1 MNIFKCAE
9 RPHNHDLRCQAP
21 QVMAAM
27 PHLQHFRMCVP
38 DCCFELVCLAHA
50 KMYMNKKCIGYWI
63 LVISI
68 DIMLSMKSKHKA
80 IFFAMLY
87 CAMLRFALLCFA
99 RLSCL
104 RHLINCVQDHH
115 MKMILMGEIR
125 HEEGSKMRRVT
136 KVLRESKIIDVMG

>member
-1 MNIFKCAE
+1 MNILKDGE

-21 QVMAAM
+21 QVMAAW
-27 PHLQHFRMCVP
+27 PHLQHFRMCVAV
-38 DCCFELVCLAHA
+38 CCFELDRLANG
-50 KMYMNKKCIGYWI
+50 KMYMKKCVGYWI

-68 DIMLSMKSKHKA
+68 DIMLSMQSKHIA

-87 CAMLRFALLCFA
+87 CAMLRFALVCFA